1 MPEGYA
7 GVILFD
13 VPDGSHAMSSV
24 LDPILDA
31 LRLTW
36 SQLQVIS
43 PRLFSAAIL
52 LIFGWLFARA
62 ARQGL
67 VRLLR
72 WARVEAL
79 AERTGIET
87 FLMRGGVPF
96 TAVTLTGAVLY
107 WLLMLVVALAVFNAL
122 GLEVTGA
129 ILTQVT
135 GYLPSILV
143 ALVIVVFGAMLAR
156 FVAGLVET
164 YLNNVGVD
172 RAEEIALLARVAT
185 LAFVL
190 TLALR
195 QLHFAGDVLLAA
207 FQLAFGGVCLALA
220 LAFGLGG
227 KDWAARILDRTR
239 KPR

>member
-1 MPEGYA
+1 
-7 GVILFD
+7 
-13 VPDGSHAMSSV
+13 MSSV

-43 PRLFSAAIL
+43 PRLFSAFLL
-52 LIFGWLFARA
+52 LIFGWLFARG
-62 ARQGL
+62 ARQAL

-72 WARVEAL
+72 WARVETL
-79 AERTGIET
+79 AERAGVET

-129 ILTQVT
+129 ILAQVT
-135 GYLPSILV
+135 GYLPNILV

-172 RAEEIALLARVAT
+172 RAGEIGLLARLAT
-185 LAFVL
+185 LAFIL

-227 KDWAARILDRTR
+227 KDWAARILERTR